1 MIIKII
7 LNVLHLFNEY
17 HTKDFSAATS
27 EYIIVKSEDN
37 KVFQF
42 SKPLTDT
49 ESLIG
54 SDLRESP
61 VINTG
66 IWEYAVIEV

>member
-49 ESLIG
+49 VP
-54 SDLRESP
+54 DRQRF
-61 VINTG
+61 T
-66 IWEYAVIEV
+66 